1 MPTKKEEFRFDLTD
15 EHVDYYYS
23 VKSINNISKKVDV
36 FRYGISPNKLFDY
49 LAAQRPIV
57 FACSARNNPVAEA
70 GAGITVPPQNPKAMA
85 EAVYRLATLSPEVRA
100 EMGKRGRTYVE
111 SHHSYQRLG
120 EQLNYLLEEVREA
133 FKAAQQ

>member
-1 MPTKKEEFRFDLTD
+1 
-15 EHVDYYYS
+15 
-23 VKSINNISKKVDV
+23 
-36 FRYGISPNKLFDY
+36 
-49 LAAQRPIV
+49 
-57 FACSARNNPVAEA
+57 
-70 GAGITVPPQNPKAMA
+70 MA